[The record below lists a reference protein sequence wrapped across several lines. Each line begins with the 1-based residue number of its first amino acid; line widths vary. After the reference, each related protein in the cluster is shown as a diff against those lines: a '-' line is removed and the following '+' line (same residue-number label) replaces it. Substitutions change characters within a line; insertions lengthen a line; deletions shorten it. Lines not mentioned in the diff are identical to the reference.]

1 MYDAEGNFLELDL
14 DTASDEQ
21 EIRFENL
28 EKYDPEGYEYFYVI
42 KEYLDTT
49 TPAGEEAVGYEQVFG
64 KVEADGTITDR
75 LEIDGELTDTQN
87 PDLRDDLDNCLY
99 NGGTLSNRIMEN
111 IEVRVDKIWEAAAF
125 QRILRM

>member
-1 MYDAEGNFLELDL
+1 M
-14 DTASDEQ
+14 
-21 EIRFENL
+21 
-28 EKYDPEGYEYFYVI
+28 I

-87 PDLRDDLDNCLY
+87 PDLRDDLDNCL
-99 NGGTLSNRIMEN
+99 IME
-111 IEVRVDKIWEAAAF
+111 EPCPTVSW
-125 QRILRM
+125 RISRCG